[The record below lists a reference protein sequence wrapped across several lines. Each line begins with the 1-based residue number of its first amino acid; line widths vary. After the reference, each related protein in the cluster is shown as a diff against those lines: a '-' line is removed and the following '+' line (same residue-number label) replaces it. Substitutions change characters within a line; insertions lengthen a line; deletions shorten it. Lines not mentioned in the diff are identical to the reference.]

1 MVLQGSA
8 RSGDKTPMSC
18 PRGEQKWGLGS
29 LQGCQPESARCA
41 SGHTAPA
48 PGLWRRGRI
57 GCIPPAAPVGWEC
70 CRGILGTSLALGMP
84 SPKAAGQEMSQGRL
98 TEEQSSGPKAK
109 HRLVPAAG
117 SPAAGLASTH
127 VLSLSPKLLWLGALL
142 ELDTTRCCFAC
153 LGTGGPKLKEDPT
166 LRSCSSRAG
175 LQWCGQGHGMGSS
188 GHRAVPGAP
197 VGLYQGATS
206 QSTLLWGCRDAQKG
220 RIM

>member
-1 MVLQGSA
+1 
-8 RSGDKTPMSC
+8 MSC